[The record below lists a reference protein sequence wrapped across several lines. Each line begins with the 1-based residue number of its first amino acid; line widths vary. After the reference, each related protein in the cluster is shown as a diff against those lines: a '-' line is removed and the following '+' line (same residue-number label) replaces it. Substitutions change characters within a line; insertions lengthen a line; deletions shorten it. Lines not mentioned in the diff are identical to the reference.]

1 MSSENIVTVTKML
14 ESLPETAQTQLIE
27 HLREYIASLQ
37 NELEWDNLVS
47 KTQNN
52 LIKAAKQAKQDIA
65 EGKSKQ
71 MNYEKLFFESNKD
84 EKKSALNKSIISSK

>member
-1 MSSENIVTVTKML
+1 VFSENIVTITQMI

-27 HLREYIASLQ
+27 HLREYIAGLQ

-52 LIKAAKQAKQDIA
+52 LIKAAKQAKQEIA
-65 EGKSKQ
+65 EGKSKP
-71 MNYEKLFFESNKD
+71 
-84 EKKSALNKSIISSK
+84 I

>member
-52 LIKAAKQAKQDIA
+52 LIKAAKQAKQEIA
-65 EGKSKQ
+65 EGKSQ
-71 MNYEKLFFESNKD
+71 PMNYQKLFFEIKQSR
-84 EKKSALNKSIISSK
+84 EKFSLK

>member
-1 MSSENIVTVTKML
+1 MSSENIATVTKML
-14 ESLPETAQTQLIE
+14 ESLPETAQVQLIE

-52 LIKAAKQAKQDIA
+52 LIKAAKQAKQEIA
-65 EGKSKQ
+65 EGKSQ
-71 MNYEKLFFESNKD
+71 PMNYQKLFFEIKQSREIVSLK
-84 EKKSALNKSIISSK
+84 

>member
-1 MSSENIVTVTKML
+1 MSSENIATVTKML
-14 ESLPETAQTQLIE
+14 ESLPETAQVQLIE

-52 LIKAAKQAKQDIA
+52 LIKAAKQAKQEIA
-65 EGKSKQ
+65 EGKSQ
-71 MNYEKLFFESNKD
+71 PMNYQKLFFEIKQSR
-84 EKKSALNKSIISSK
+84 EKFSLK

>member
-1 MSSENIVTVTKML
+1 MSSENIATVTKML

-27 HLREYIASLQ
+27 HLREYIAILQ

-52 LIKAAKQAKQDIA
+52 LIKAAKQAKQEIA
-65 EGKSKQ
+65 EGKSQ
-71 MNYEKLFFESNKD
+71 P
-84 EKKSALNKSIISSK
+84 I

>member
-1 MSSENIVTVTKML
+1 MLSENIATVTQMI

-52 LIKAAKQAKQDIA
+52 LIKAAKQAKQEIA
-65 EGKSKQ
+65 QGKSQ
-71 MNYEKLFFESNKD
+71 PMNYEKL
-84 EKKSALNKSIISSK
+84 

>member
-1 MSSENIVTVTKML
+1 MSSENIATITQMI
-14 ESLPETAQTQLIE
+14 ESLPETTQTQIIE

-52 LIKAAKQAKQDIA
+52 LIKAAKQAKQEIA
-65 EGKSKQ
+65 QGKSQ
-71 MNYEKLFFESNKD
+71 PMNYEKL
-84 EKKSALNKSIISSK
+84 